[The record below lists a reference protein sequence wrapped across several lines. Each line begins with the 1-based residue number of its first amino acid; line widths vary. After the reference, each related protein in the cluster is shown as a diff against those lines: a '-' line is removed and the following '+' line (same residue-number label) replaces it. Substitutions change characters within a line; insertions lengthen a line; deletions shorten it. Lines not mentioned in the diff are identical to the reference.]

1 MDKNSVEVEV
11 QYDSHD
17 LWLSYLISYFT
28 FSTVWYFFLSFAV
41 YGLVLAFIFLKGDPR
56 FLQILGTLVT
66 AFVFVILLG
75 LINSYFSATS
85 GSAKR
90 KPPVKFVFESDRI
103 NMSNDK
109 IESRIEWS
117 FFVKA
122 TESSQR
128 FCLYTDDKKQYWLPK
143 KAFADGD
150 IEKLRQLLLDHA
162 EAMDVRLEGGA
173 PGFEGMI

>member
-11 QYDSHD
+11 QYDSRD
-17 LWLSYLISYFT
+17 LWLSYLISYFS
-28 FSTVWYFFLSFAV
+28 FNTVWYFFLSFAV
-41 YGLVLAFIFLKGDPR
+41 YGLLLAFIFLKGDPR
-56 FLQILGTLVT
+56 VLHILGTLVT

-90 KPPVKFVFESDRI
+90 KGPVKFVFQPDRI

-109 IESRIEWS
+109 IESHIEWS

-122 TESSQR
+122 IESSQR
-128 FCLYTDDKKQYWLPK
+128 FSLYTDDKKQYWLPK

-162 EAMDVRLEGGA
+162 EAIDVRLY
-173 PGFEGMI
+173 